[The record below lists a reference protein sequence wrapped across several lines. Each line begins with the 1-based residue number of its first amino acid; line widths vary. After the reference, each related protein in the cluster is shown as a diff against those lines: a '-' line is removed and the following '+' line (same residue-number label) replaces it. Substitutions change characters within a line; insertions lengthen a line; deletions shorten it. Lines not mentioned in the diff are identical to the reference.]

1 MFEIPK
7 KDMTAR
13 SFRRVRARRPEGAAR
28 AAVPFRY
35 PGFENSCSFQIS
47 DFVLRIFPDV

>member
-7 KDMTAR
+7 KDMTAW
-13 SFRRVRARRPEGAAR
+13 SFRRVRARRPEGTAR
-28 AAVPFRY
+28 AEVPFRY
-35 PGFENSCSFQIS
+35 SSFESSSLFRIS